1 MSQWKWKQKI
11 SEEIFNMKYNLHNE
25 NGVEEIFRSISQ
37 EIASCETIN
46 RDKIENE
53 FYEEMISGKFIPAG
67 RILANARPNSKMK
80 NYNNCFTIAI
90 DDSMD
95 SIYNALKEDALISK
109 MGGGVGFNI
118 SHLRPRDATIS
129 KGGESSGPIS
139 FLKVFDASAKTIHT
153 GGGRRSAHI
162 AIMNVDH
169 PDIEEFIAVKQ
180 GDKNKALTQFNIS
193 VGITDAFIDCYKRD
207 GDWDLKFN
215 GKVYKTIKAKDLYN
229 KLVQNAFMH
238 NEPGIFNLDHVNNN
252 SNAYYMYYIEQV
264 NPCVTG
270 DTLVAVA
277 DGRNT
282 VSIKQLAEEGKD
294 VLVYAKD
301 NNGKTVIR
309 MMRNP
314 RITGYDQDIYEVLLD
329 DGSKIKCTGNH
340 KLRMKDGSYKEAI
353 NLLPNES
360 LAVYSKWATTFEEV
374 FPASTS
380 KSQEYW
386 MISDGKKNIFE
397 HRFIYEQLTG
407 KKIPKGSVI
416 HHKNFHGLSNS
427 IDNLQLMTKQEH
439 DAYHDIS
446 GDKNPVRRFP
456 ECNWM
461 NNPEAQ
467 QKMREKH
474 HIGAK
479 RSEQTKKNI
488 GIKTFERCQNP
499 EYKMKLSSTIKNSW
513 IDKRDCYME
522 GVLSRT
528 QEHLKEWQKLTD
540 LECFIENNTVMVKRH
555 CEHCGNEFSIQ
566 FGRREQAYC
575 SYTCSMTEHN
585 KKLAKVS
592 KIKADENK
600 LNLQNTVFNLF
611 SKYVNDNKQ
620 IPNGQEFL
628 SVLNKNNINDL
639 RTVGLSY
646 SYKTFID
653 NICEK
658 FGINSVSAQAIN
670 KNTKNCKA
678 MLAEKLID
686 NGMIYNHK
694 IVSVTKI
701 GTDTVYN
708 GTVDEFHNFDI
719 IFNKTTTLSG
729 RDKYLSCNN
738 LQCGEQA
745 LPVFGVC
752 DLGAINFSKFVI
764 NAFTDNASVLW
775 NELSSTIKAGIRF
788 LDNVLSTTEYPLD
801 KIQDRSLKERRI
813 GLGFTGY
820 ADMLAKMRIK
830 YGSQESI
837 DFTEKLASFFRD
849 ESYKASIELAK
860 EKGSFPVL
868 DREKF
873 VESGFCKRLPEQIR
887 NDILQYGIRNICTM
901 TVAPTGTTSL
911 SLGNNCSSGIEPMF
925 SLSYTRNYRTGKD
938 EETTSEIVYDDAWL
952 EYVEAFSNESNK
964 NSSNQL
970 AKIEVPEYFVTTV
983 DIDAKPSID
992 IQAIWQKY
1000 IDASISKT
1008 LNLKPGTTFEE
1019 YKDLFLYAYD
1029 KGLKGF
1035 TSFNPEGS
1043 IKGILEYNIPKK
1055 ENDQVN
1061 RQAAPKRPEELPCD
1075 IHQVSFSDKKFLV
1088 LVGKLDGSLYE
1099 IFVDD
1104 NSEGVVDVDHHK
1116 EGIIKKNGKG
1126 HYSLIVKNGSERVV
1140 VQNLAKS
1147 FDQTYGVLA
1156 RFVSMALRHGT
1167 PLQFIVEQ
1175 LQKSKHFTSFEKVVA
1190 RVLKKYIKDGE
1201 LAVGQ
1206 VCPECGGTLEF
1217 REGCQMCPTCSW
1229 SKCS

>member
-1 MSQWKWKQKI
+1 MSQWKWKQRI

-25 NGVEEIFRSISQ
+25 SSIEEIFRNISK

-46 RDKIENE
+46 RDRIEND
-53 FYEEMISGKFIPAG
+53 FYEQMISGKFIPAG
-67 RILANARPNSKMK
+67 RILANARPNSRMK

-90 DDSMD
+90 DDSME
-95 SIYNALKEDALISK
+95 SIYGALREDALISK

-169 PDIEEFIAVKQ
+169 PDIEEFITVKQ

-215 GKVYKTIKAKDLYN
+215 GKVYKTVKARDLYN
-229 KLVQNAFMH
+229 KLVQNAFIH
-238 NEPGIFNLDHVNNN
+238 NEPGIFNLDHVNDN

-264 NPCVTG
+264 NPC
-270 DTLVAVA
+270 
-277 DGRNT
+277 
-282 VSIKQLAEEGKD
+282 
-294 VLVYAKD
+294 
-301 NNGKTVIR
+301 
-309 MMRNP
+309 
-314 RITGYDQDIYEVLLD
+314 
-329 DGSKIKCTGNH
+329 
-340 KLRMKDGSYKEAI
+340 
-353 NLLPNES
+353 
-360 LAVYSKWATTFEEV
+360 
-374 FPASTS
+374 
-380 KSQEYW
+380 
-386 MISDGKKNIFE
+386 
-397 HRFIYEQLTG
+397 
-407 KKIPKGSVI
+407 
-416 HHKNFHGLSNS
+416 
-427 IDNLQLMTKQEH
+427 
-439 DAYHDIS
+439 
-446 GDKNPVRRFP
+446 
-456 ECNWM
+456 
-461 NNPEAQ
+461 
-467 QKMREKH
+467 
-474 HIGAK
+474 
-479 RSEQTKKNI
+479 
-488 GIKTFERCQNP
+488 
-499 EYKMKLSSTIKNSW
+499 
-513 IDKRDCYME
+513 
-522 GVLSRT
+522 
-528 QEHLKEWQKLTD
+528 
-540 LECFIENNTVMVKRH
+540 
-555 CEHCGNEFSIQ
+555 
-566 FGRREQAYC
+566 
-575 SYTCSMTEHN
+575 
-585 KKLAKVS
+585 
-592 KIKADENK
+592 
-600 LNLQNTVFNLF
+600 
-611 SKYVNDNKQ
+611 
-620 IPNGQEFL
+620 
-628 SVLNKNNINDL
+628 
-639 RTVGLSY
+639 
-646 SYKTFID
+646 
-653 NICEK
+653 
-658 FGINSVSAQAIN
+658 
-670 KNTKNCKA
+670 
-678 MLAEKLID
+678 
-686 NGMIYNHK
+686 
-694 IVSVTKI
+694 
-701 GTDTVYN
+701 
-708 GTVDEFHNFDI
+708 
-719 IFNKTTTLSG
+719 
-729 RDKYLSCNN
+729 
-738 LQCGEQA
+738 GEQS
-745 LPVFGVC
+745 LPVYGVC

-764 NAFTDNASVLW
+764 NPFTDNASVLW
-775 NELSSTIKAGIRF
+775 EDLASTIKTGIRF

-820 ADMLAKMRIK
+820 ADMLAKMKIK

-849 ESYKASIELAK
+849 EAYKTSIELAK

-873 VESGFCKRLPEQIR
+873 VESGFCKRLPQYIR

-938 EETTSEIVYDDAWL
+938 EETTSEVVYDDAWL
-952 EYVEAFSNESNK
+952 EYVETFSNGKE
-964 NSSNQL
+964 
-970 AKIEVPEYFVTTV
+970 KIEVPEYFVTTV

-992 IQAIWQKY
+992 IQAVWQKY

-1043 IKGILEYNIPKK
+1043 IKGILEYNTAKK
-1055 ENDQVN
+1055 DDQVM
-1061 RQAAPKRPEELPCD
+1061 RHTAPKRPEELPCD
-1075 IHQVSFSDKKFLV
+1075 IHEVSLTGKKFLV

-1126 HYSLIVKNGSERVV
+1126 HYSLIIKNGSERVV

-1156 RFVSMALRHGT
+1156 RFISMALRHGT
-1167 PLQFIVEQ
+1167 PLQFVVEQ

-1201 LAVGQ
+1201 VAVGQ
-1206 VCPECGGTLEF
+1206 TCTVCGGTLEF
-1217 REGCQMCPTCSW
+1217 REGCLTCPQCGNSR
-1229 SKCS
+1229 CG

>member
-1 MSQWKWKQKI
+1 MSQWKWKQRI
-11 SEEIFNMKYNLHNE
+11 SKDIFNMKYNLHNE
-25 NGVEEIFRSISQ
+25 NSIEEIFNNISQ

-46 RDKIENE
+46 KDKIKNE

-90 DDSMD
+90 DDSME

-118 SHLRPRDATIS
+118 SHLRPRDAIIT

-162 AIMNVDH
+162 AIMNIDH
-169 PDIEEFIAVKQ
+169 PDIEEFITVKQ

-193 VGITDAFIDCYKRD
+193 VGITDAFIDCYKKD

-215 GKVYKTIKAKDLYN
+215 DKVYKTVKARDLYN
-229 KLVQNAFMH
+229 KLVQNAYMH
-238 NEPGIFNLDHVNNN
+238 NEPGIFNLDHVNDN

-270 DTLVAVA
+270 DTLVLTPNGYIKAELLNEGDEIITKNNTIGKIKTKEINYDMSVKQYLFESGLLIKVTDSHTFFINGEKIRA
-277 DGRNT
+277 DCLKIGDILDGFKFKHKLIN
-282 VSIKQLAEEGKD
+282 II
-294 VLVYAKD
+294 
-301 NNGKTVIR
+301 N
-309 MMRNP
+309 
-314 RITGYDQDIYEVLLD
+314 ITGLYTVYDF
-329 DGSKIKCTGNH
+329 
-340 KLRMKDGSYKEAI
+340 
-353 NLLPNES
+353 
-360 LAVYSKWATTFEEV
+360 FEE
-374 FPASTS
+374 TT
-380 KSQEYW
+380 
-386 MISDGKKNIFE
+386 D
-397 HRFIYEQLTG
+397 
-407 KKIPKGSVI
+407 
-416 HHKNFHGLSNS
+416 
-427 IDNLQLMTKQEH
+427 
-439 DAYHDIS
+439 
-446 GDKNPVRRFP
+446 
-456 ECNWM
+456 
-461 NNPEAQ
+461 
-467 QKMREKH
+467 
-474 HIGAK
+474 
-479 RSEQTKKNI
+479 
-488 GIKTFERCQNP
+488 
-499 EYKMKLSSTIKNSW
+499 SW
-513 IDKRDCYME
+513 I
-522 GVLSRT
+522 
-528 QEHLKEWQKLTD
+528 
-540 LECFIENNTVMVKRH
+540 
-555 CEHCGNEFSIQ
+555 
-566 FGRREQAYC
+566 
-575 SYTCSMTEHN
+575 TE
-585 KKLAKVS
+585 
-592 KIKADENK
+592 
-600 LNLQNTVFNLF
+600 
-611 SKYVNDNKQ
+611 
-620 IPNGQEFL
+620 
-628 SVLNKNNINDL
+628 
-639 RTVGLSY
+639 
-646 SYKTFID
+646 
-653 NICEK
+653 
-658 FGINSVSAQAIN
+658 
-670 KNTKNCKA
+670 
-678 MLAEKLID
+678 
-686 NGMIYNHK
+686 
-694 IVSVTKI
+694 
-701 GTDTVYN
+701 
-708 GTVDEFHNFDI
+708 DI
-719 IFNKTTTLSG
+719 ISLG
-729 RDKYLSCNN
+729 
-738 LQCGEQA
+738 CGEQS
-745 LPVFGVC
+745 LPVYGVC

-764 NAFTDNASVLW
+764 NAFTDSASVLW
-775 NELSSTIKAGIRF
+775 DELSSTIKTGIRF

-837 DFTEKLASFFRD
+837 DFTEKLASFFRN

-873 VESGFCKRLPEQIR
+873 IESGFCKRLPDQIR

-901 TVAPTGTTSL
+901 TIAPTGTTSL

-925 SLSYTRNYRTGKD
+925 SLSYTRNYRIGKG
-938 EETTSEIVYDDAWL
+938 EETASEVVYDDAWL
-952 EYVEAFSNESNK
+952 EYVEQFAEANEAKKILSNES
-964 NSSNQL
+964 L
-970 AKIEVPEYFVTTV
+970 KIKVPDYFVTTI

-1035 TSFNPEGS
+1035 TSFNSDGS
-1043 IKGILEYNIPKK
+1043 VKGILEYNIPKK
-1055 ENDQVN
+1055 EDQVT
-1061 RQAAPKRPEELPCD
+1061 RHTAPKRPEELLCD
-1075 IHQVSFSDKKFLV
+1075 IHEVSLSGKKFLV

-1104 NSEGVVDVDHHK
+1104 NSENAVDVDHHK
-1116 EGIIKKNGKG
+1116 EGVIKKNGKG
-1126 HYSLIVKNGSERVV
+1126 TYSLIVKNGSERVV

-1190 RVLKKYIKDGE
+1190 RILKKYIKDGE
-1201 LAVGQ
+1201 VSIGNK
-1206 VCPECGGTLEF
+1206 CPECGDNLHF
-1217 REGCQMCPTCSW
+1217 QEGCLQCMCGY

>member
-1 MSQWKWKQKI
+1 MNQWKWKQRI

-25 NGVEEIFRSISQ
+25 NSVEDIFRNISR

-46 RDKIENE
+46 RDKIESD
-53 FYEEMISGKFIPAG
+53 FYEQMVSGKFIPAG

-90 DDSMD
+90 DDSME
-95 SIYNALKEDALISK
+95 SIYNALREDALISK

-118 SHLRPRDATIS
+118 SHLRPRDASIS

-169 PDIEEFIAVKQ
+169 PDIEEFITVKQ

-215 GKVYKTIKAKDLYN
+215 GKVYKTVKARDLYN
-229 KLVQNAFMH
+229 KLVQNAFIH
-238 NEPGIFNLDHVNNN
+238 NEPGIFNLDHVNDN

-264 NPCVTG
+264 NPCLTG

-277 DGRNT
+277 DGRSA

-294 VLVYAKD
+294 IPVYAKD

-340 KLRMKDGSYKEAI
+340 KFRMKDGSYKEAI
-353 NLLPNES
+353 NLLPGES
-360 LAVYSKWATTFEEV
+360 LAVYSKWAATFEEL
-374 FPASTS
+374 FPNSNS

-386 MISDGKKNIFE
+386 MLSDGSRNIFE
-397 HRFIYEQLTG
+397 HRFVYEQLTG
-407 KKIPKGSVI
+407 TKIPKGYVI
-416 HHKNFHGLSNS
+416 HHKNFNGKDNS
-427 IDNLQLMTKQEH
+427 FDNLRLMTKEDH
-439 DAYHDIS
+439 DNYHDIS
-446 GDKNPVRRFP
+446 GDKNPIRRFP

-467 QKMREKH
+467 QKAREKN
-474 HIGAK
+474 HIGKK

-488 GIKTFERCQNP
+488 GAKTKERCQSP
-499 EYKMKLSSTIKNSW
+499 IYISKLSSSIKRGMKENYSSL
-513 IDKRDCYME
+513 MA
-522 GVLSRT
+522 GVNSRT
-528 QEHLKEWQKLTD
+528 QNHLEEWQKLTD
-540 LECFIENNTVMVKRH
+540 LECFIKNNTVMVKKV
-555 CEHCGNEFSIQ
+555 CEHCGNEFSVL

-575 SYTCSMTEHN
+575 SHGCSMVEHN
-585 KKLAKVS
+585 KKLAKMS
-592 KIKADENK
+592 KNKAQENYVE
-600 LNLQNTVFNLF
+600 LQEKIFNLF
-611 SKYVNDNKQ
+611 SKYVNTNKA
-620 IPNGQEFL
+620 IPTGLEFTSILNG
-628 SVLNKNNINDL
+628 NGINDL
-639 RTVGLSY
+639 RTAGMDG

-653 NICEK
+653 GICSRFNIQ
-658 FGINSVSAQAIN
+658 SVSVQAIN
-670 KNTKNCKA
+670 KNTKNCRNE
-678 MLAEKLID
+678 LALELID
-686 NGMIYNHK
+686 NGMVYNHK
-694 IVSVTKI
+694 IVSINKV

-719 IFNKTTTLSG
+719 IFSKETTASG
-729 RDKYLSCNN
+729 RDKFLSCNN
-738 LQCGEQA
+738 LQCGEQS
-745 LPVFGVC
+745 LPVYGVC

-764 NAFTDNASVLW
+764 NPFTDNATVLW
-775 NELSSTIKAGIRF
+775 NELASTIKTGIRF

-813 GLGFTGY
+813 GLGFTGF
-820 ADMLAKMRIK
+820 ADMLAKMKIK
-830 YGSQESI
+830 YGSKESI

-849 ESYKASIELAK
+849 EAYKTSIELAK

-873 VESGFCKRLPEQIR
+873 IESGFCKRLPEQIR
-887 NDILQYGIRNICTM
+887 DDILQHGIRNICTM

-911 SLGNNCSSGIEPMF
+911 SLGNNCSSGIEPIF

-938 EETTSEIVYDDAWL
+938 EETASEVVYDDAWL
-952 EYVEAFSNESNK
+952 EYVEAFSNGAE
-964 NSSNQL
+964 
-970 AKIEVPEYFVTTV
+970 KIEVPEYFVTTV

-992 IQAIWQKY
+992 IQAVWQKY

-1043 IKGILEYNIPKK
+1043 IKGILEYNTTKK
-1055 ENDQVN
+1055 ENDQVI
-1061 RQAAPKRPEELPCD
+1061 RHTAPKRPEELPCD
-1075 IHQVSFSDKKFLV
+1075 IHEVSLSGKKFLV

-1104 NSEGVVDVDHHK
+1104 NSEGVVDVNHHK

-1140 VQNLAKS
+1140 VQNLAKA

-1156 RFVSMALRHGT
+1156 RFISMALRHGT

-1201 LAVGQ
+1201 VAVGQ
-1206 VCPECGGTLEF
+1206 ACPVCGGTLEF
-1217 REGCQMCPTCSW
+1217 REGCLTCPQCGN

>member
-1 MSQWKWKQKI
+1 MSQWKWKQRI

-25 NGVEEIFRSISQ
+25 NSIEDIFKSISQ
-37 EIASCETIN
+37 EIASCETLN

-67 RILANARPNSKMK
+67 RILANARPASRMK

-90 DDSMD
+90 DDSME
-95 SIYNALKEDALISK
+95 SIYNALREDALISK

-169 PDIEEFIAVKQ
+169 PDIEEFITVKQ

-193 VGITDAFIDCYKRD
+193 VGITDAFIDCYKND

-215 GKVYKTIKAKDLYN
+215 NKVYKTVKARDLYN

-238 NEPGIFNLDHVNNN
+238 NEPGIFNLDHVNDN

-264 NPCVTG
+264 NPC
-270 DTLVAVA
+270 
-277 DGRNT
+277 
-282 VSIKQLAEEGKD
+282 
-294 VLVYAKD
+294 
-301 NNGKTVIR
+301 
-309 MMRNP
+309 
-314 RITGYDQDIYEVLLD
+314 
-329 DGSKIKCTGNH
+329 
-340 KLRMKDGSYKEAI
+340 
-353 NLLPNES
+353 
-360 LAVYSKWATTFEEV
+360 
-374 FPASTS
+374 
-380 KSQEYW
+380 
-386 MISDGKKNIFE
+386 
-397 HRFIYEQLTG
+397 
-407 KKIPKGSVI
+407 
-416 HHKNFHGLSNS
+416 
-427 IDNLQLMTKQEH
+427 
-439 DAYHDIS
+439 
-446 GDKNPVRRFP
+446 
-456 ECNWM
+456 
-461 NNPEAQ
+461 
-467 QKMREKH
+467 
-474 HIGAK
+474 
-479 RSEQTKKNI
+479 
-488 GIKTFERCQNP
+488 
-499 EYKMKLSSTIKNSW
+499 
-513 IDKRDCYME
+513 
-522 GVLSRT
+522 
-528 QEHLKEWQKLTD
+528 
-540 LECFIENNTVMVKRH
+540 
-555 CEHCGNEFSIQ
+555 
-566 FGRREQAYC
+566 
-575 SYTCSMTEHN
+575 
-585 KKLAKVS
+585 
-592 KIKADENK
+592 
-600 LNLQNTVFNLF
+600 
-611 SKYVNDNKQ
+611 
-620 IPNGQEFL
+620 
-628 SVLNKNNINDL
+628 
-639 RTVGLSY
+639 
-646 SYKTFID
+646 
-653 NICEK
+653 
-658 FGINSVSAQAIN
+658 
-670 KNTKNCKA
+670 
-678 MLAEKLID
+678 
-686 NGMIYNHK
+686 
-694 IVSVTKI
+694 
-701 GTDTVYN
+701 
-708 GTVDEFHNFDI
+708 
-719 IFNKTTTLSG
+719 
-729 RDKYLSCNN
+729 
-738 LQCGEQA
+738 GEQS
-745 LPVFGVC
+745 LPVYGVC
-752 DLGAINFSKFVI
+752 DLGAINFSKFII
-764 NAFTDNASVLW
+764 NAFTDSASVLW
-775 NELSSTIKAGIRF
+775 NDLAITIKTGIRF

-820 ADMLAKMRIK
+820 ADMLAKMKIK

-849 ESYKASIELAK
+849 EAYKASIELAK

-873 VESGFCKRLPEQIR
+873 VGSGFCKRLPEQIR

-938 EETTSEIVYDDAWL
+938 EETASEVVYDDAWL

-964 NSSNQL
+964 NSSNQPT
-970 AKIEVPEYFVTTV
+970 KIEVPEYFVTTV

-1043 IKGILEYNIPKK
+1043 IKGILEYNTSKK
-1055 ENDQVN
+1055 EDQVM
-1061 RQAAPKRPEELPCD
+1061 RHSAPKRPEELPCD
-1075 IHQVSFSDKKFLV
+1075 IHQVSLSDKKFLV
-1088 LVGKLDGSLYE
+1088 LVGKLESSLYE

-1156 RFVSMALRHGT
+1156 RFISMALRHGT

-1206 VCPECGGTLEF
+1206 ACSMCGGTLEF
-1217 REGCQMCPTCSW
+1217 REGCLTCPQCGNSRCS
-1229 SKCS
+1229 